1 MKKFFLSLVAIMF
14 ATMSYAQ
21 IMLVSTLQHEE
32 TFTHFY
38 GTGALSSAYN
48 AAVAGDTITLSGGSF
63 TFTGNFEK
71 GVTVRGTGVKS
82 DQPTILIS
90 EMKFYSNDK
99 DLTTT
104 FEGVQFNPNVY
115 FYNQT
120 SEKGH
125 GKLNFI
131 KCFFNGEVKASY
143 ANPTP
148 TENGP
153 ATRFT
158 NCVLANK
165 TYFDAYS
172 NPYFMFFNCYV
183 YSPYC
188 SSNIKTNLTMF
199 ENCVINYRYNV
210 MGTYSGAYSFVP
222 NSNYAYNLSFYNS
235 IFIFDT
241 KSIANDGLPSTATAQ
256 NCLSINYS
264 TCFDNIIDKETN
276 KYSNDISEIFKTYIS
291 GYDTEDNFA
300 LTEAAAATY
309 LGTDGTEI
317 GVNGGHNPFTQVVQY
332 PVISTLKANQTT
344 KEGILN
350 VEVGVDG
357 Q

>member
-1 MKKFFLSLVAIMF
+1 MKKYFLSLVAVMI

-21 IMLVSTLQHEE
+21 IMFVSTLQHEGM
-32 TFTHFY
+32 FTHYY
-38 GTGALSSAYN
+38 GTEAFSLAYN
-48 AAVAGDTITLSGGSF
+48 AAAAGDTITLSGGNF
-63 TFTGNFEK
+63 TFSGNFEK
-71 GVTVRGTGVKS
+71 GVTVRGVGVNA
-82 DQPTILIS
+82 DQPTILTS
-90 EMKFYSNDK
+90 EMKFYSNVK
-99 DLTTT
+99 DLYTT
-104 FEGVQFNPNVY
+104 FEGVRFNQRVN

-131 KCFFNGEVKASY
+131 KCFFSGEVNATY
-143 ANPTP
+143 GNPLP

-158 NCVLANK
+158 NCVLANRM
-165 TYFDAYS
+165 YFDNYS

-188 SSNIKTNLTMF
+188 SSTNNITTNLTTF
-199 ENCVINYRYNV
+199 ENCVINYRRNRTGTSS
-210 MGTYSGAYSFVP
+210 GTYVP
-222 NSNYAYNLSFYNS
+222 NSYYAYKLSFYNS
-235 IFIFDT
+235 IFVFDST
-241 KSIANDGLPSTATAQ
+241 PNYSFPSTAIAQ

-264 TCFDNIIDKETN
+264 LNYDTN
-276 KYSNDISEIFKTYIS
+276 KYSNNISEIFKTYVD
-291 GYDTEDNFA
+291 GYDSEDNFA

-309 LGTDGTEI
+309 LGTDGTQI

-332 PVISTLKANQTT
+332 PVITTLKANQTT

-350 VEVGVDG
+350 VEVGVDE

>member
-1 MKKFFLSLVAIMF
+1 MKKFFLSLVASMI

-21 IMLVSTLQHEE
+21 IMLVSTLQHEN

-38 GTGALSSAYN
+38 GTQAFSSAYN
-48 AAVAGDTITLSGGSF
+48 AAVAGDTITLSGGNF
-63 TFTGNFEK
+63 TFSGNFWK
-71 GVTVRGTGVKS
+71 GVTVRGTGVKA

-90 EMKFYSNDK
+90 EMKFYSDDK

-104 FEGVQFNPNVY
+104 FEGVRFNPKVS
-115 FYNQT
+115 FYNNT

-125 GKLNFI
+125 GKINFI
-131 KCFFNGEVKASY
+131 KCFFSGGAEASY
-143 ANPTP
+143 VNGSPKP

-158 NCVLANK
+158 NCVFANK
-165 TYFDAYS
+165 MYFDSYS

-188 SSNIKTNLTMF
+188 SEHITANLTMF
-199 ENCVINYRYNV
+199 ENCVINYRQNIT
-210 MGTYSGAYSFVP
+210 GTYSGSARPYSY
-222 NSNYAYNLSFYNS
+222 YAYNLSFYNS
-235 IFIFDT
+235 IFIFD
-241 KSIANDGLPSTATAQ
+241 SNNYNGYGLPSSATAQ
-256 NCLSINYS
+256 NCLSINYK
-264 TCFDNIIDKETN
+264 CFDNIINNETN
-276 KYSNDISEIFKTYIS
+276 KYSNNISEIFKTYTA
-291 GYDTEDNFA
+291 GYDSEDNFA

-309 LGTDGTEI
+309 LGTDGTQI

-332 PVISTLKANQTT
+332 PVITTLKANQTT

-350 VEVGVDG
+350 VEVGVDE